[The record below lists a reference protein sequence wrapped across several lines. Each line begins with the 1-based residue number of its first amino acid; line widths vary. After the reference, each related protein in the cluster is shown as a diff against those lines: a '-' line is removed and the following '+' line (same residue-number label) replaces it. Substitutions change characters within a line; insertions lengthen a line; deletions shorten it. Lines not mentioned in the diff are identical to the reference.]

1 MTDLGSGIDFNRMDK
16 NIRPQDDFYRHVNG
30 KWLDEFV
37 IPADKSNYGTFTAL
51 YEIARE
57 NVKAIIEEAASEKNV
72 KGSNNQKV
80 GDLYLSFMDTVKL
93 EELGPASLSEELAIV
108 ESIHNI
114 SDLSEFMAYAD
125 IVASSPFTIYV
136 SIDDKNPNRYITFLS
151 QSGLG
156 LPDRDFYLNT
166 DDYSQNIRS
175 EYINHIDRMLG
186 LHGFGNTRQMAQTV
200 MDIETQLA
208 DNHWTKEKNRD
219 PVKTYN
225 LFSYDEVK
233 TMIPSLNW
241 DHWERATGINGLT
254 EIVVHQPDYLTALET
269 ILVSTPVEDWKTYY
283 KWRLITASASFM
295 SADID
300 QENFHFYR
308 NVLSGVKKQEPRW
321 KRGVSVVNGTIGEI
335 IGKIYVERHFN
346 AEAKRRMTKLVENLR
361 QAFEVGINELEWM
374 SDNTKVQAQDKLR
387 KFRPKIGYPNKW
399 KDYSKIIINADDLLG
414 NMKNVTLVLTKQNR
428 DKLGQPVDR
437 DEWFM
442 TPQTVNAYYNPAL
455 NEIVFPAAILQPP
468 FFNLEADDAVNY
480 GAIGAVIGHEMGHGF
495 DDSGSQYDGDGALRN
510 WWKSE
515 DRDEFN
521 NRTKML
527 IDQYNQFTVVNG
539 TSVNGEFTQ
548 GENIGDLTGA
558 TIAYK
563 AYQISKEDSKSSVI
577 DGLTGEQR
585 FFYGWGRIW
594 SRKYRNEELLKR
606 IKTDPHSPGEFRAN
620 GPLVNMPEFIKAF
633 DLKAGDKMYL
643 DRDKRV
649 KIW

>member
-1 MTDLGSGIDFNRMDK
+1 
-16 NIRPQDDFYRHVNG
+16 
-30 KWLDEFV
+30 
-37 IPADKSNYGTFTAL
+37 
-51 YEIARE
+51 
-57 NVKAIIEEAASEKNV
+57 
-72 KGSNNQKV
+72 
-80 GDLYLSFMDTVKL
+80 
-93 EELGPASLSEELAIV
+93 
-108 ESIHNI
+108 
-114 SDLSEFMAYAD
+114 
-125 IVASSPFTIYV
+125 
-136 SIDDKNPNRYITFLS
+136 
-151 QSGLG
+151 
-156 LPDRDFYLNT
+156 
-166 DDYSQNIRS
+166 
-175 EYINHIDRMLG
+175 MLG

-241 DHWERATGINGLT
+241 DHWERATGINDLT

-295 SADID
+295 NADID
-300 QENFHFYR
+300 QEDFHFYR

-374 SDNTKVQAQDKLR
+374 SDNTKVQAQDKLM

-399 KDYSKIIINADDLLG
+399 KDYSKIIINSADLLG

-495 DDSGSQYDGDGALRN
+495 DDSGSQYDGDGVLRN

-563 AYQISKEDSKSSVI
+563 AYQISKEASKASVI

-594 SRKYRNEELLKR
+594 GRKYRNEELLKR

-633 DLKAGDKMYL
+633 DIKAGDKMYL

>member
-1 MTDLGSGIDFNRMDK
+1 M
-16 NIRPQDDFYRHVNG
+16 
-30 KWLDEFV
+30 
-37 IPADKSNYGTFTAL
+37 
-51 YEIARE
+51 
-57 NVKAIIEEAASEKNV
+57 
-72 KGSNNQKV
+72 
-80 GDLYLSFMDTVKL
+80 
-93 EELGPASLSEELAIV
+93 
-108 ESIHNI
+108 
-114 SDLSEFMAYAD
+114 
-125 IVASSPFTIYV
+125 
-136 SIDDKNPNRYITFLS
+136 
-151 QSGLG
+151 
-156 LPDRDFYLNT
+156 
-166 DDYSQNIRS
+166 
-175 EYINHIDRMLG
+175 
-186 LHGFGNTRQMAQTV
+186 
-200 MDIETQLA
+200 
-208 DNHWTKEKNRD
+208 
-219 PVKTYN
+219 
-225 LFSYDEVK
+225 
-233 TMIPSLNW
+233 
-241 DHWERATGINGLT
+241 
-254 EIVVHQPDYLTALET
+254 
-269 ILVSTPVEDWKTYY
+269 
-283 KWRLITASASFM
+283 
-295 SADID
+295 
-300 QENFHFYR
+300 
-308 NVLSGVKKQEPRW
+308 
-321 KRGVSVVNGTIGEI
+321 
-335 IGKIYVERHFN
+335 
-346 AEAKRRMTKLVENLR
+346 
-361 QAFEVGINELEWM
+361 
-374 SDNTKVQAQDKLR
+374 

-495 DDSGSQYDGDGALRN
+495 DDSGSQYDGDGVLRN

-563 AYQISKEDSKSSVI
+563 AYQISKEASKASVI

-594 SRKYRNEELLKR
+594 GRKYRNEELLKR

-633 DLKAGDKMYL
+633 DIKAGDKMYL

>member
-1 MTDLGSGIDFNRMDK
+1 
-16 NIRPQDDFYRHVNG
+16 
-30 KWLDEFV
+30 
-37 IPADKSNYGTFTAL
+37 
-51 YEIARE
+51 
-57 NVKAIIEEAASEKNV
+57 
-72 KGSNNQKV
+72 
-80 GDLYLSFMDTVKL
+80 
-93 EELGPASLSEELAIV
+93 
-108 ESIHNI
+108 
-114 SDLSEFMAYAD
+114 
-125 IVASSPFTIYV
+125 
-136 SIDDKNPNRYITFLS
+136 
-151 QSGLG
+151 
-156 LPDRDFYLNT
+156 
-166 DDYSQNIRS
+166 
-175 EYINHIDRMLG
+175 
-186 LHGFGNTRQMAQTV
+186 
-200 MDIETQLA
+200 
-208 DNHWTKEKNRD
+208 
-219 PVKTYN
+219 
-225 LFSYDEVK
+225 
-233 TMIPSLNW
+233 
-241 DHWERATGINGLT
+241 
-254 EIVVHQPDYLTALET
+254 
-269 ILVSTPVEDWKTYY
+269 
-283 KWRLITASASFM
+283 M

-414 NMKNVTLVLTKQNR
+414 NMKSVTLVLTKQNR

-563 AYQISKEDSKSSVI
+563 AYQISNVTF
-577 DGLTGEQR
+577 GFL
-585 FFYGWGRIW
+585 FFTFSPVHLFTFFQFFTKILI
-594 SRKYRNEELLKR
+594 LLMLREPPYPTK
-606 IKTDPHSPGEFRAN
+606 FR
-620 GPLVNMPEFIKAF
+620 
-633 DLKAGDKMYL
+633 
-643 DRDKRV
+643 
-649 KIW
+649 